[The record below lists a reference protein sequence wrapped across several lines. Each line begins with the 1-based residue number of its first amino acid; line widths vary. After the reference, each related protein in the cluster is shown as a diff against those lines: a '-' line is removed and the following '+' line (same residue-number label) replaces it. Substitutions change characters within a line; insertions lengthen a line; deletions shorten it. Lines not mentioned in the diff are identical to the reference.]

1 MRDLYT
7 DRFKEQPD
15 DEDEPHVGFQIP
27 FGGDAKAVKKLM
39 SKLKDA
45 ADELLPYLKKVG
57 HGGIGI
63 RNDNYVLSIDIY
75 EEDDE

>member
-1 MRDLYT
+1 
-7 DRFKEQPD
+7 
-15 DEDEPHVGFQIP
+15 
-27 FGGDAKAVKKLM
+27 
-39 SKLKDA
+39 A